1 MFVLYEAPAGYMVF
15 KFLGKKKSSTS
26 NLEALQDAFRKDAA
40 GVVQLHAFHKF
51 EDTTE
56 ALAAATAIVD
66 GKLDKQL
73 RRLLKKNIKGDA
85 DVLATADSKLGMAIK
100 KKLGIQCVNDN
111 LSMEIIRGIRASL
124 SDLMPA
130 LTEKDRSAMSLGLS
144 HSLSRYKLKFSP
156 DKVDTMIV
164 QAINLLDELDKE
176 VNTYAMRVREWYGWH
191 FPEMSRIVNDNID
204 YAKCVLKA
212 GVRVN
217 FKNTDFSD
225 ILLPDVEETLK
236 ETCEIS
242 MGTEVSEDDIA
253 NVKALC
259 TQVIELSAYRTKL
272 YDYLKNR
279 MAAIAPNLTVMV
291 GELVGARLIAH
302 AGSLMNLAK
311 APASTVQ
318 ILGAEKALF
327 RALKTKHDT
336 PKYGLIY
343 HASLIGQSAQKNKG
357 KVSRVLAA
365 KTALAIRVDALGEHE
380 EATIGYECRE
390 KVEARMRQLETGQ
403 PYSLA
408 STNAAN
414 SAKKYDREATLNGAS
429 GTYNQSSDVTE
440 TKKRKREGEDATGED
455 KTTKT
460 KKKKKKKSLVEDISD
475 EANPEAV
482 KSKKKKKKSKP
493 LVEEVGSADGTGA
506 DTKEKKKKKK
516 KKKQEAEAN
525 EKASPEQPPKKKK
538 KKKAKAT

>member
-15 KFLGKKKSSTS
+15 KVLSSAKAKDS
-26 NLEALQDAFRKDAA
+26 NLSKLQKSFAKDPSS
-40 GVVQLHAFHKF
+40 VVKLHAFHKF

-73 RRLLKKNIKGDA
+73 RRLLKKNLKGDDA
-85 DVLATADSKLGMAIK
+85 VLGTADSKLGMAIK

-111 LSMEIIRGIRASL
+111 VSMELIRGIRSSL
-124 SDLMPA
+124 GELLPELS
-130 LTEKDRSAMSLGLS
+130 EKDRSAMSLGLS

-217 FKNTDFSD
+217 FKSTDFSD
-225 ILLPDVEETLK
+225 ILLPEVEETLK

-272 YDYLKNR
+272 FDYLKNR

-408 STNAAN
+408 ATSAAKD
-414 SAKKYDREATLNGAS
+414 AAKYDREATLNGAS
-429 GTYNQSSDVTE
+429 GSYNESSDVTGSASKA
-440 TKKRKREGEDATGED
+440 KKRKREKDDEDEEE
-455 KTTKT
+455 
-460 KKKKKKKSLVEDISD
+460 S
-475 EANPEAV
+475 EAKVA
-482 KSKKKKKKSKP
+482 K
-493 LVEEVGSADGTGA
+493 DG
-506 DTKEKKKKKK
+506 KKKKKK
-516 KKKQEAEAN
+516 KKALVEEVNAEDAA
-525 EKASPEQPPKKKK
+525 KDKKKKKK
-538 KKKAKAT
+538 KKKAKADDAAESPKKKKKKSKAK